1 MNTTT
6 YQARRRA
13 LNQDLQQRAANGAIL
28 LLGND
33 EASRNYVDNV
43 YAFRQDSSF
52 LYFTGLRQAGQ
63 ALLLLPDGE
72 ECLFG
77 TPEHPDDVVWSG
89 PHPTLTDHAAAA
101 GIVKTEDMASL
112 GERLAA
118 LRQKGLTVHYLPP
131 YRGDRGLQLARLLD
145 LAPTAVSDNV
155 SWELVK
161 AVIALR
167 EVKSEAEIAAIENA
181 LSVTAEMYQTA
192 MRMTRPG
199 LVEAEIAGAMQASAL
214 RRDRQQSFPPIVSIH
229 GEVLHNTS
237 YANTLTDGRLLVIDS
252 GAESPEHYASDITR
266 TLPVNGKY
274 STQQRE
280 IYEVVLS
287 AQTTA
292 IEMASPAVTNREMHL
307 AAAKATTVGLQ
318 ALGLMRG
325 DVDESVAAGAHAL
338 FFPHGLGH
346 ALGLDVH
353 DMEDLGDLVGY
364 EEGDQRSEQ
373 FGLGFLRFAK
383 QLKPGYVLTV
393 EPGCYFIPALIDR
406 WREQQLHAEFINF
419 DMLAGYRE
427 FGGIRIEDDI
437 LITENGYRV
446 LGTPIPKEPAAVEA
460 AMTEPA

>member
-43 YAFRQDSSF
+43 HAFRLDSRF

-89 PHPTLTDHAAAA
+89 PHATLTDHAAAA

-167 EVKSEAEIAAIENA
+167 EV
-181 LSVTAEMYQTA
+181 
-192 MRMTRPG
+192 
-199 LVEAEIAGAMQASAL
+199 
-214 RRDRQQSFPPIVSIH
+214 
-229 GEVLHNTS
+229 
-237 YANTLTDGRLLVIDS
+237 
-252 GAESPEHYASDITR
+252 
-266 TLPVNGKY
+266 
-274 STQQRE
+274 
-280 IYEVVLS
+280 
-287 AQTTA
+287 
-292 IEMASPAVTNREMHL
+292 
-307 AAAKATTVGLQ
+307 
-318 ALGLMRG
+318 
-325 DVDESVAAGAHAL
+325 
-338 FFPHGLGH
+338 
-346 ALGLDVH
+346 
-353 DMEDLGDLVGY
+353 
-364 EEGDQRSEQ
+364 
-373 FGLGFLRFAK
+373 
-383 QLKPGYVLTV
+383 
-393 EPGCYFIPALIDR
+393 
-406 WREQQLHAEFINF
+406 
-419 DMLAGYRE
+419 
-427 FGGIRIEDDI
+427 
-437 LITENGYRV
+437 
-446 LGTPIPKEPAAVEA
+446 
-460 AMTEPA
+460 